1 MAVVENGYAYF
12 DYSANI
18 RYTAGQTMPTPGVN
32 DEYFGVTSTGAT
44 DYSKL
49 YYVYAAERAVTYSYY
64 STEIAESSFTIPEGW
79 GVTSANYTMTNASV
93 VSAIAGKNVVSVNL
107 ANNSVSKITSI
118 NIPSTIVAFWA
129 WSNPVL
135 QHVTGTLSSSLK
147 YIIFKDASSLVSVPD
162 MSNAINMING
172 QRMFQNCTLL
182 TTVPSLPP
190 NIIYLSRAFDNC
202 SSLEN
207 APTIPSTV
215 RDLGYTFQGCSSLT
229 TAPINNSTVVVY
241 INHTFKDCVNL
252 VDASNFNISISMK
265 VGTCTFQNCTKL
277 NNPPIIRGT
286 HASISYMFSHCLS
299 LEYPPIF
306 EGSFDNV
313 ANCFDYCE
321 SLIEPAVF
329 PSDTLSMMGVYRFCS
344 SLLHTGVIPSKATT
358 ISGMFRECTALT
370 TVNLMIPNTV
380 TNTDYL
386 FYGCI
391 NLTGIIWR
399 QGALSWP
406 AGVDMFYNTQRD
418 IIIYSDPNMSSGIS
432 SWVNSANNNN
442 VYIGL
447 NPLYTESS
455 IVRSNLDGTL
465 DDNSNYVKLTIKFKY
480 PLIDDCKIYVP
491 KIYEKNNQQ
500 QPIQDW
506 TLTYTNSIGDT
517 ITKVITNSTDIE
529 ATRIEA
535 NDLIRVGT
543 FETFFETTAEEGSV
557 YIVVIPTSCNKVPRS
572 YDNNGNYVYETYYW
586 NSTAGQAIFTG
597 DTYIFD
603 ALPDGSSFKIG
614 GPIVEDEGETGFIV
628 GNQVSLIEAQYP
640 STFNGPATFNGSSTF
655 NDNLYIDI
663 DENAST
669 GTTDGDLYN
678 LIVNILRWNDVF
690 D

>member
-12 DYSANI
+12 DYSANK

-32 DEYFGVTSTGAT
+32 DQYFGVTSTGAT

-49 YYVYAAERAVTYSYY
+49 YYVYMAEQVVTYSYY
-64 STEIAESSFTIPEGW
+64 TTEIAESNFTIPEGW
-79 GVTSANYTMTNASV
+79 AITSSNYTMTNASV
-93 VSAIAGKNVVSVNL
+93 VSTIAGKNVVSVNL
-107 ANNSVSKITSI
+107 ANNSTSKITSI

-129 WSNPVL
+129 WGNPTL

-172 QRMFQNCTLL
+172 QKMFQNCTLL

-190 NIIYLSRAFDNC
+190 NIVHLGYAFDNC

-215 RDLGYTFQGCSSLT
+215 RDLGYTFRGCSSLT

-241 INHTFKDCVNL
+241 ITHTFENCINL
-252 VDASNFNISISMK
+252 VDASNFNISISMQA
-265 VGTCTFQNCTKL
+265 GSNTFHNCTKL
-277 NNPPIIRGT
+277 NNLPIIRGT
-286 HASISYMFSHCLS
+286 HASIVRMFDHCLN

-313 ANCFDYCE
+313 GNCFDYCE
-321 SLIEPAVF
+321 SLVEPAVF
-329 PSDTLSMMGVYRFCS
+329 PSDTLSMVGVYRFCS
-344 SLLHTGVIPSKATT
+344 SLLHTGVIPSKATS

-399 QGALSWP
+399 QEAISWP
-406 AGVDMFYNTQRD
+406 TGVDMFYNTQQD

-465 DDNSNYVKLTIKFKY
+465 DDNSNYVKLTIKFNY
-480 PLIDDCKIYVP
+480 PLIDNCKIYVP
-491 KIYEKNNQQ
+491 KIYIKNNQQ